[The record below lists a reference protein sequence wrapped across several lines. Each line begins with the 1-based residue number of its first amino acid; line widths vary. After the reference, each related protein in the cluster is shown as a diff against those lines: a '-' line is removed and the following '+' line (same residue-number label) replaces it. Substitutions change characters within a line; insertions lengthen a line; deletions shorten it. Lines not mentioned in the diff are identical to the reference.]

1 MKIIIASV
9 VFALS
14 SLSLPLTS
22 AFGQTDQQPP
32 TAHIVGEDFAP
43 MQQQWEP
50 VSGTW
55 TVADG
60 TYGNSS
66 AAGTDLTRI
75 THYRDVRPA
84 DEGGS
89 VLGFGDF
96 TAHARM
102 RNSGT
107 SDANL
112 VGLVYGFQ
120 DAQNYYEVV
129 ISAIGTVTMRT
140 VMSGVAV
147 DEAPPSH
154 QNIPRNTWFDV
165 EVRWIEGVAS
175 LKVNGVNIFTNV
187 SQREFTTGQVG
198 LVTHNA
204 VGRFD
209 NVTVG
214 VPFGDQPFLETFN
227 EAPFVTFRPLSGQWA
242 VAGGIYRNSAVQP
255 TSITL
260 SPIRSGDPFLGDTQD
275 YTLRVRMLNPYGAS
289 GNLVG
294 IVFNYLTS
302 EYTEVV
308 FGPTGVASV
317 RRFENGAV
325 RTIAT
330 ANYGG
335 KRNVA
340 FEVTLENGPGE
351 FGVIANGH
359 RLFQG
364 IDQREV
370 NGEIGPEGPE
380 GNVGLITHWSP
391 GRFDNVQFDH
401 GVFEPCSFKFDS
413 PPPDA
418 WIVSGSWNGNGGT
431 LNNTSVDA
439 SDIVNPTCVGNRI
452 GPDAGTNEIYSAT
465 LRNEFGAAGN
475 QVGLLFN
482 YEVDSVGDDYNEVV
496 FSNTA
501 VQLRKF
507 IEGVRYTIVS
517 VPHNIPHNTPFN
529 VQLIRNGI
537 RTTVKVNGTTVING
551 AIQGQ
556 LTGGQIGVGSHWT
569 KGHYDNLSLTEFV
582 TRPPSEL

>member
-1 MKIIIASV
+1 MKIIITSV

-22 AFGQTDQQPP
+22 ALAQTPP
-32 TAHIVGEDFAP
+32 TAHIVSDGFTFSLDP
-43 MQQQWEP
+43 SWEP

-66 AAGTDLTRI
+66 AAATDLTRV
-75 THYRDVRPA
+75 TFYRDVHPA
-84 DEGGS
+84 GEGDS
-89 VLGFGDF
+89 VLRFEDF

-120 DAQNYYEVV
+120 DAHNFYEVV

-154 QNIPRNTWFDV
+154 QNIPRNTWVDV
-165 EVRWIEGVAS
+165 EVRWIQGVAS
-175 LKVNGVNIFTNV
+175 LKVNGVTVFTQV
-187 SQREFTTGQVG
+187 SQQEFTTGQVG

-214 VPFGDQPFLETFN
+214 VPFGNQPFLETFT
-227 EAPFVTFRPLSGQWA
+227 EAPFVTFQPLSGQWA
-242 VAGGIYRNSAVQP
+242 VAGGIYTNSAVQP
-255 TSITL
+255 TNITL
-260 SPIRSGDPFLGDTQD
+260 APIHSGDPFLGDTMD
-275 YTLRVRMLNPYGAS
+275 YTFRVRMLNPYGAS

-294 IVFNYLTS
+294 IVFNFVFDAAKYA
-302 EYTEVV
+302 EVV
-308 FGPTGVASV
+308 FAPTGVASV
-317 RRFENGAV
+317 RRFENGVV

-351 FGVIANGH
+351 FGVIANGR

-364 IDQREV
+364 INQEEV
-370 NGEIGPEGPE
+370 NGVTGPEGPE

-401 GVFEPCSFKFDS
+401 GVFAPCSFKFDS
-413 PPPDA
+413 PPRDE

-439 SDIVNPTCVGNRI
+439 SDIVTPPCVGNLI
-452 GPDAGTNEIYSAT
+452 GPDAGTNAIYSAT
-465 LRNEFGAAGN
+465 LRNEFSGAGN

-482 YEVDSVGDDYNEVV
+482 YGGDYNEVV
-496 FSNTA
+496 FSSTA
-501 VQLRKF
+501 VRLRKF
-507 IEGVRYTIVS
+507 IEGVRYTILS
-517 VPHNIPHNTPFN
+517 VPHNIPVNTPFN
-529 VQLIRNGI
+529 VQVIRNGI
-537 RTTVKVNGTTVING
+537 RTTVKVNGATVING

-556 LTGGQIGVGSHWT
+556 LGGGRVGVVSHWT